1 MMILAVV
8 LIILMPVLTVSLFAY
23 KILKDKLYEEF
34 YRMNEQ
40 VINAVDGNMEL
51 YLDGMEN
58 LMDYAMISDE
68 LVAALKKESVS
79 EKDKLVQNWALSA
92 YINKL
97 FGGRGD
103 IDSIRIYDRE
113 KNGIYE
119 RHNIA
124 MMNFDANDDS
134 LLEHLEDASY
144 GCQYMGIVY
153 GNNSRQHSYPTFVV
167 GTKIVDVFTEKVYG
181 YLLVSL
187 NFNTIGKILDTNNV
201 QEDFLILL
209 GEDEIIYDKNGKE
222 NIGKKLSELEIYSMA
237 EKGQKE
243 YRGNFYLHYSGF
255 GEWNYLII
263 SDKGNLLRAV
273 NTAVTPLALVSIICF
288 LTFIIFSVFLVN
300 RIIAPLNILKKAMQK
315 AQENNF
321 NSIVQVDNTYREMK
335 ELVIC
340 FNVMQVEIKKLMQS
354 EKDLL
359 QKKLESEYRALQFQI
374 TPHFLYNSLDSINC
388 LACSYGKKD
397 ISEMILSLSHI
408 FRYSTGKDE
417 ERITLGDEIN
427 HAKNYCLLQAVRFQD
442 RFQVEYQIEERFRCV
457 RAIKFMLQP
466 LVENAIYHGA
476 ACRKTGGKIVI
487 GAVKEE
493 SCIIIFVWDNGDGFA
508 PEQYKRYKE
517 FFGKKEI
524 TGVSFQDK
532 SEKIGLINVH
542 TRLKFTFGEEAGLFL
557 WQENGTAVCIRL
569 PD

>member
-1 MMILAVV
+1 MILAVM
-8 LIILMPVLTVSLFAY
+8 LIILLPILTVSLFAY

-51 YLDGMEN
+51 YIDGMEN

-68 LVAALKKESVS
+68 LVIALKKESVS
-79 EKDKLVQNWALSA
+79 EKDKLLRNWALSA

-103 IDSIRIYDRE
+103 IDSVRIYDMG
-113 KNGIYE
+113 KNDIYE
-119 RHNIA
+119 RHSIA
-124 MMNFDANDDS
+124 MMNFDTRDES
-134 LLEHLEDASY
+134 LLELMENASY
-144 GCQYMGIVY
+144 GCQYLGIVY
-153 GNNSRQHSYPTFVV
+153 GNNSHQNPYPTFVV
-167 GTKIVDVFTEKVYG
+167 GTKIVDVYTEKVYG

-201 QEDFLILL
+201 QENFLILL
-209 GEDEIIYDKNGKE
+209 GEDKIIYDKNGKE
-222 NIGKKLSELEIYSMA
+222 NIGKNISELEKYSMI

-243 YRGNFYLHYSGF
+243 YGGNFYLHYSGF
-255 GEWNYLII
+255 GEWNYVII
-263 SDKGNLLRAV
+263 SDKRNLLRAV
-273 NTAVTPLALVSIICF
+273 NTAVTPLIFVSILCF
-288 LTFIIFSVFLVN
+288 LAFIVFSVFLVN
-300 RIIAPLNILKKAMQK
+300 KIIDPLNILKKAMQR
-315 AQENNF
+315 ARENNF
-321 NSIVQVDNTYREMK
+321 NSIVQVDNTYREIK

-359 QKKLESEYRALQFQI
+359 QKKIESEYRALQFQI

-408 FRYSTGKDE
+408 FRYSTKKDE
-417 ERITLGDEIN
+417 AMITLGDEIN
-427 HAKNYCLLQAVRFQD
+427 HAKDYCLLQAVRFQD
-442 RFQVEYQIEERFRCV
+442 RFQVEYQIEESLLGV

-466 LVENAIYHGA
+466 LVENAIYHGVA
-476 ACRKTGGKIVI
+476 GRKEGGKIII
-487 GAVKEE
+487 GAVKE
-493 SCIIIFVWDNGDGFA
+493 SSSVIAFVWDNGTGFE
-508 PEQYKRYKE
+508 PEQYKRYE
-517 FFGKKEI
+517 ELLAKKEI
-524 TGVSFQDK
+524 TGLSFEDK
-532 SEKIGLINVH
+532 GDRIGLLNVH

-557 WQENGTAVCIRL
+557 WQENGTAVCIWI
-569 PD
+569 PV